1 MMVGVQIGLTG
12 VNVFYKLAANR
23 GLSLKVLVAYRFMF
37 AALTVLPLA
46 LILERQKRPKLTWK
60 IVFQAFLIALFG
72 GSMAQNLYAESLAL
86 TSATFAAAISNLVP
100 AITFILAILFRL
112 EKLGLNTKAGKAKVV
127 GTFMGIGGAM
137 LLTFYKGCEINIWS
151 IHLDLLENNKHRVG
165 HVTASHKTPIN
176 QILGPLLALASCVT
190 VAFSLIVQAKM
201 SKVYPCHYSSTA
213 LVSVMGTMQ
222 AFIYALSMERDWNQW
237 KLGWN
242 LRLFS
247 AAYMG
252 IVASGLMWVCLM
264 CCVQMRGPLFVSIFN
279 PLLLVLVALAGSLLL
294 NEKLHLG
301 SVIGAAI
308 IVLGLY
314 AVIWGKSKEM
324 KKSSQLVPKKCFK
337 EADQTDNIASESI
350 RSINIDHSSNI
361 MAIAPSFLPQTEIE
375 TVDDEEVDIESSVP
389 NPKI

>member
-72 GSMAQNLYAESLAL
+72 GSVAQNLYAECLAL
-86 TSATFAAAISNLVP
+86 TSATFAAAMANLIP

-137 LLTFYKGCEINIWS
+137 LLTFYKGRGINIWS
-151 IHLDLLENNKHRVG
+151 IHLDLLKNNEHQVG
-165 HVTASHKTPIN
+165 HVTASHKTLIN
-176 QILGPLLALASCVT
+176 QILGPLLALASCVSF
-190 VAFSLIVQAKM
+190 AFSLIVQAKM
-201 SKVYPCHYSSTA
+201 SKVYPCHFSSTA
-213 LVSVMGTMQ
+213 LVSVMGTIQ
-222 AFIYALSMERDWNQW
+222 AFIYAISMERDWNQW

-242 LRLFS
+242 LRLLS
-247 AAYMG
+247 ATYMG
-252 IVASGLMWVCLM
+252 IVASGLMSVCVM
-264 CCVQMRGPLFVSIFN
+264 CCVQMRGPLFVSSFN
-279 PLLLVLVALAGSLLL
+279 PLFLVLVALAGSLLL

-308 IVLGLY
+308 IVLGLCT
-314 AVIWGKSKEM
+314 VLWGKGKEM
-324 KKSSQLVPKKCFK
+324 KRSSQLMPKKSFK
-337 EADQTDNIASESI
+337 EAEQTDNIASESI
-350 RSINIDHSSNI
+350 MSINIDHSSNI
-361 MAIAPSFLPQTEIE
+361 MAIAPSFLPQTELE
-375 TVDDEEVDIESSVP
+375 TVDDEEVDIESSVS
-389 NPKI
+389 NPKL